1 MVYTIIVNNKSYDL
15 PKKTVA
21 VMEDLDQALTID
33 NNKSLS
39 LREKY
44 VHLHEFTKRI
54 LGEDKARE
62 CFGSDN
68 LDEIDLSELAIAV
81 SKIHV
86 AYDKPVVEH
95 SLREMREKLAQVPMD
110 KVTPMIA
117 AMDSVGAGK

>member
-21 VMEDLDQALTID
+21 VMEDLDQALTVD

-44 VHLHEFTKRI
+44 VHLHEFTKGI

-62 CFGSDN
+62 CFGTDN
-68 LDEIDLSELAIAV
+68 LDEIDLSELAIIV
-81 SKIHV
+81 SKIHA
-86 AYDKPVVEH
+86 AYDKPIVEH
-95 SLREMREKLAQVPMD
+95 SLREMREKLSQVPMD